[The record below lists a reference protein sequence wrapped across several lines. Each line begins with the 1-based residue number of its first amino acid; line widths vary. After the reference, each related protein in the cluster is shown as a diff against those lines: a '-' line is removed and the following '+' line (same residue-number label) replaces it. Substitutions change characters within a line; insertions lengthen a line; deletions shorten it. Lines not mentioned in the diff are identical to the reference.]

1 MVAQSVKEVE
11 GDIVDLGAELYPPV
25 DLTYLSTGMIPVVV

>member
-11 GDIVDLGAELYPPV
+11 GDIVDLAAELYPPV
-25 DLTYLSTGMIPVVV
+25 DLSTGMIPVVV